1 MAFLYYLLLQI
12 TKVAKKIL
20 RFVSLRFFEEFQFL
34 IVHHHQQISNPIY
47 NDLLERRLKESRFV
61 LSADVFSLLFYIISN
76 KKKSKKILRRFKEF
90 QFLIVPFILKSSAH
104 FARIFSTSPLTKVTK
119 IPRFIYPKISKE
131 FQSSNRPNNNFQSHN
146 FYHLLPPKNRFV
158 LERFGP
164 LRSKKVSTG
173 RRAHGYALT
182 HSHASFATFLFPLH
196 RVFLCLPVCGSLI
209 NFSRSSPPRPEWLGE
224 RRERHHAFSQDLF
237 GP

>member
-1 MAFLYYLLLQI
+1 MAFLYCLLLQI

-47 NDLLERRLKESRFV
+47 NFLNVGSKKAGSFYPQTYFRFFFT
-61 LSADVFSLLFYIISN
+61 LSLTN

-164 LRSKKVSTG
+164 LRSKKVSVGEHTVT
-173 RRAHGYALT
+173 RSLTATHPSQPSFSLSTEFFYACRC
-182 HSHASFATFLFPLH
+182 AA
-196 RVFLCLPVCGSLI
+196 RSLI
-209 NFSRSSPPRPEWLGE
+209 FHARPRLVPSG
-224 RRERHHAFSQDLF
+224 
-237 GP
+237 